1 MQLGLF
7 SFKIQN
13 TNKNTTQGSANFF
26 LFIMYNGFFICQL
39 YTALYHQQLDTVQVN
54 TAFTICILKVCM
66 YLYIYINT
74 YIYIYM
80 HIYIYIYYM
89 YIFIYTIYTYIYV
102 CMEGIFIYIIYI
114 IDYIC
119 YIYYIYYIYHIYD
132 VYKLNIFIYK
142 V

>member
-13 TNKNTTQGSANFF
+13 TNKNTTQGSAYFF
-26 LFIMYNGFFICQL
+26 LFIMYNGFFIWQL

-54 TAFTICILKVCM
+54 TAFTICILKV
-66 YLYIYINT
+66 YT
-74 YIYIYM
+74 YIYI
-80 HIYIYIYYM
+80 HAYIYTICIYS
-89 YIFIYTIYTYIYV
+89 YILYIYTYIYV

>member
-26 LFIMYNGFFICQL
+26 LFIKYNGFFICQL

-80 HIYIYIYYM
+80 HIYIYILYV
-89 YIFIYTIYTYIYV
+89 YIHIYYIYIHI
-102 CMEGIFIYIIYI
+102 CMHGRYI
-114 IDYIC
+114 
-119 YIYYIYYIYHIYD
+119 YIYYIYYRLHMLYILYILYIS
-132 VYKLNIFIYK
+132 YIRCI
-142 V
+142 

>member
-80 HIYIYIYYM
+80 HIYIYILYV
-89 YIFIYTIYTYIYV
+89 YIHIYYIYIHI
-102 CMEGIFIYIIYI
+102 CMHGRYI
-114 IDYIC
+114 
-119 YIYYIYYIYHIYD
+119 YIYYIYYRLHMLYILYILYIS
-132 VYKLNIFIYK
+132 YIRCI
-142 V
+142 